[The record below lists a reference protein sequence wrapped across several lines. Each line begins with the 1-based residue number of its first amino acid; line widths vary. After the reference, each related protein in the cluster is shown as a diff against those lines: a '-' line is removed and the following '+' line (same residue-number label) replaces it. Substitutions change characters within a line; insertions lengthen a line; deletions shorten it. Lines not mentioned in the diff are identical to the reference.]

1 MKEILADKE
10 ILNKF
15 PSFKVAIT
23 RYFADKKLFGTI
35 AVFIRYL
42 IDKEAFLSYSN
53 DFLYSY
59 VAADAYELKDAKID
73 EFQRLKKSKNYSEFI
88 KDMLKTRLNF
98 ILREYQLLKQTKKL
112 PNP

>member
-1 MKEILADKE
+1 MKEILADKD

-53 DFLYSY
+53 EFLYTY
-59 VAADAYELKDAKID
+59 LAADVYELKENKI
-73 EFQRLKKSKNYSEFI
+73 E
-88 KDMLKTRLNF
+88 
-98 ILREYQLLKQTKKL
+98 
-112 PNP
+112 